1 MKQGTLYGK
10 KTLPARSFGT
20 ARSPFPTM
28 SANLILLGVM
38 IGCVGL
44 SSPVWAQLPATDP
57 AIQNQFLLLRAGTAG
72 NSGDFDIFTTTG
84 DPDTLAD
91 NNIFISN
98 AAFNVATLRILTNNA
113 GGTLATPTDVPLLGG
128 ASPVATGTGDTLYL
142 LLSAARDADGAG
154 FTTLWQTQ
162 PPATNPQG
170 GISIKQNLRLLRNV
184 VQITYEIQNNDLVSR
199 TLGFALALHNAPN
212 GSAAA
217 PAEVDGW
224 TTPGSPVIRTE
235 RTYTVSNMPGQIF
248 ALGDVTDPA
257 RLTVQLLK
265 GQQATSPDKFQLA
278 TSFAALTA
286 ATPFAYVT
294 DNRLQVRTAPATS
307 LVWNPVRFAPK
318 EKRVYTTYL
327 GLGFASGDWQP
338 PYVLAAQSPSQL
350 SVRVGD
356 DPTTTNRVENNYI
369 DPNPFTVKGFIYNTS
384 QVTFSNISMT
394 ITLPPGLEL
403 DSDETPVKVI
413 PIARPLQDVNVEWR
427 VRANGGASGTLT
439 YAITASSGNAIPKTV
454 TRVVNVPS
462 LAQGIAIREG
472 IQMVTFPYNFANA
485 DVAAVFV
492 DEQTGTLGPIQVA
505 RWNPIRNLYEFY
517 PADFSTI
524 EAGRSYW
531 VRVEKAFTLKLSG
544 ATALPTTDPFLIQ
557 LKSSG
562 SGWNMIGNPFL
573 HPLFIGAM
581 QVSFNNELLDFD
593 QAVQRALIRNTLYYF
608 DPTINNYRLDTGATR
623 RLNPGIGFWLRALRD
638 VTLVI
643 PPSTPVNSMQLQR
656 PLTTVS
662 PPQRPSAPAGG
673 WQLQISA
680 VTSEGQD
687 PDNFIGVSPDA
698 RDDFDPQ
705 DIEEPPPLN
714 LPVVVSF
721 PHADWGKNAGKFAR
735 DLRSATAG
743 AKSWDMVVE
752 TNLKSPAPVTLNFPN
767 LNELPRNLRVSVVD
781 LSTNQTVSLRSRRS
795 LTFQAPAGPATHQFR
810 LIVDEGRGGTLNISS
825 INFNRTRGNTGV
837 VTFSVSKSAKVQ
849 CVLLSPT
856 GKTVR
861 VLTSDFNASP
871 GLNTIAFD
879 GKNQQ
884 GAMLGRGI
892 YLLRFTATSADD
904 ETTGAIKV
912 VNLK

>member
-1 MKQGTLYGK
+1 
-10 KTLPARSFGT
+10 
-20 ARSPFPTM
+20 
-28 SANLILLGVM
+28 V
-38 IGCVGL
+38 
-44 SSPVWAQLPATDP
+44 TDP
-57 AIQNQFLLLRAGTAG
+57 AIQNQFLLLRSGTAG
-72 NSGDFDIFTTTG
+72 NSGDFDLFTTSG
-84 DPDTLAD
+84 DPDTLTDD
-91 NNIFISN
+91 NLYISSSVST
-98 AAFNVATLRILTNNA
+98 VAILRILTNNA
-113 GGTLATPTDVPLLGG
+113 GAALTTPTDVPLLGG
-128 ASPVATGTGDTLYL
+128 SSPVATGTGDTLYL
-142 LLSAARDADGAG
+142 LLSAAPDLDGAG

-162 PPATNPQG
+162 PPPTNPQG
-170 GISIKQNLRLLRNV
+170 GISIKQNLRLLRHV
-184 VQITYEIQNNDLVSR
+184 VQITYEIQNNDLVAR

-212 GSAAA
+212 GRAAV
-217 PAEVDGW
+217 PIEVDGW

-235 RTYTVSNMPGQIF
+235 RTYTVSNMPAQIF
-248 ALGDVTDPA
+248 ALGDATDPV

-265 GQQATSPDKFQLA
+265 GQLATPPDKFQLA

-327 GLGFASGDWQP
+327 GLGFASGDFTP
-338 PYVLAAQSPSQL
+338 PYVLAAQSPAQL

-356 DPTTTNRVENNYI
+356 DPTTTDKVENNHI
-369 DPNPFTVKGFIYNTS
+369 DPNPFPVRGFIYNTS

-403 DSDETPVKVI
+403 DAGETPVKVI
-413 PIARPLQDVNVEWR
+413 PIARPLQDVGVEWR
-427 VRANGGASGTLT
+427 VRANGTASGTLT
-439 YAITASSGNAIPKTV
+439 YAITASSGNAIPKTI

-462 LAQGIAIREG
+462 LAQGISIRQG
-472 IQMVTFPYNFANA
+472 IQMITFPYNFPNA

-531 VRVEKAFTLKLSG
+531 VRVERAFTLKLNG
-544 ATALPTTDPFLIQ
+544 ATALPTTDPFLLP
-557 LKSSG
+557 LKSNG

-573 HPLFIGAM
+573 HPLFVGAM
-581 QVSFNNELLDFD
+581 QVSFNNQLLDFEE
-593 QAVQRALIRNTLYYF
+593 AVQRALIRGTLFFF
-608 DPTINNYRLDTGATR
+608 DPTINSYRLDTGPLR
-623 RLNPGIGFWLRALRD
+623 RLNPGVGYWLRALRD

-643 PPSTPVNSMQLQR
+643 PPSTPVNSLQLQR
-656 PLTTVS
+656 PLFVVPPSGGLSHLTTVPS
-662 PPQRPSAPAGG
+662 PPRPSIPAGG
-673 WQLQISA
+673 WQLQVSA
-680 VTSEGQD
+680 VTNEGQD

-721 PHADWGKNAGKFAR
+721 PHADWGSNSGKFAR
-735 DLRSATAG
+735 DLRSASAG
-743 AKSWDMVVE
+743 AKSWNMMVE
-752 TNLKSPAPVTLNFPN
+752 TNLKSPAPVTLNFLN
-767 LNELPRNLRVSVVD
+767 LNELPRPLRVSVVD
-781 LSTNQTVSLRSRRS
+781 LSTNQTVFVVPPSGGLSHSLRSRRS

-810 LIVDEGRGGTLNISS
+810 LVVDEGRGGTLHISS
-825 INFNRTRGNTGV
+825 INFNRTRGNTGA

-849 CVLLSPT
+849 CVLLSPA
-856 GKTVR
+856 GKIVR
-861 VLTSDFNASP
+861 VLANNFNASP
-871 GLNTIAFD
+871 GLNTLPFD

-884 GAMLGRGI
+884 GATLARGI